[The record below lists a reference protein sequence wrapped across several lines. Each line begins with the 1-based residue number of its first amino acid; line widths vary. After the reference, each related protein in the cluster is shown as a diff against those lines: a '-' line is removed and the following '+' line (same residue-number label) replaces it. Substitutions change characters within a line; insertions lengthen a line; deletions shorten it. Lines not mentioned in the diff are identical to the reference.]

1 MRSASATDV
10 LVQMRI
16 ASANKLKIISRVS
29 LMSSEYELITV
40 FVKNLIFSQRGA
52 KEPPS
57 ASSQAYKYK

>member
-1 MRSASATDV
+1 
-10 LVQMRI
+10 
-16 ASANKLKIISRVS
+16 
-29 LMSSEYELITV
+29 MSSEYELITV